1 MSKRLRLAFA
11 TLTCVPPIAPPL
23 CPSVTEE
30 LLYLEQFDG
39 LLNCEYVSTPDS
51 CLALSEM

>member
-1 MSKRLRLAFA
+1 MSKRLRLASA
-11 TLTCVPPIAPPL
+11 TLTCLPPITPPL
-23 CPSVTEE
+23 CPSVAEE

-39 LLNCEYVSTPDS
+39 LLNCECVSTLDS

>member
-1 MSKRLRLAFA
+1 MSKRLRLASA
-11 TLTCVPPIAPPL
+11 TLTCLPPITPPF

-39 LLNCEYVSTPDS
+39 LLSCECVSTLDS